1 MKLYEKFKMN
11 GYFSNYAVVVTVI
24 GGMYLHLTSLF
35 IGRELLKQY
44 ILTPQFDMV
53 HAIPMTYGGIAGWL
67 AWNTVAFDRR
77 WKKFFYGFIMTYFTI
92 SIPIHIRTF
101 LTQSTNYID
110 PFPSWYS
117 YPVLVLMTGILLFMW
132 NLSYKPVQA
141 RS

>member
-1 MKLYEKFKMN
+1 MKIYEKFKSN
-11 GYFSNYAVVVTVI
+11 GYFSKYAVVITVI

-53 HAIPMTYGGIAGWL
+53 HAIPMIYAGIAGWL
-67 AWNTVAFDRR
+67 AWNNVIFDRR
-77 WKKFFYGFIMTYFTI
+77 WKKFFYGFIMAYFTI

-101 LTQSTNYID
+101 LTQSTDYID
-110 PFPSWYS
+110 VFPSWYS
-117 YPVLVLMTGILLFMW
+117 YPVLVLMTAILLFAW
-132 NLSYKPVQA
+132 HLKYRPVQT